1 MKRFFTTLGKQSAI
15 LAVSLLLAF
24 SPFTSLLTV
33 AQAQVGA
40 ETSASQVS
48 PAVAKPSNPSGGVS
62 SAKRYW
68 LQYLEFGIQHR
79 RHFCIVSY

>member
-62 SAKRYW
+62 SANDIGCNISSLVYIYCRYW
-68 LQYLEFGIQHR
+68 
-79 RHFCIVSY
+79 